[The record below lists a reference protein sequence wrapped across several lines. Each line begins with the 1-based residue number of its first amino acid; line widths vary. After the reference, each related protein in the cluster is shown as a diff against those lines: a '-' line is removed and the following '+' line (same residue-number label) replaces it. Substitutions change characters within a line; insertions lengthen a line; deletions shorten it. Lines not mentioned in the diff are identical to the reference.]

1 MFCPKCGANVA
12 DSSTSCPQCGTQM
25 TPQSPQNYGQ
35 PLPETQ
41 TDGKATTSMIL
52 GILSLLCFSILT
64 GIPAIILGHMSRS
77 NIRKSVGRLKGEGMA
92 LTGLILGYLSVAFFI
107 PTVLITVAI
116 TIPNLIH
123 ARISA
128 NEASALSTV
137 RTLSTAE
144 ATYQASNPTVGY
156 AADISTLGP
165 DAGTVAQNCA
175 GQWCTKNG
183 YRYSIQADDKQ
194 PHESFVIT
202 AVPMQPDRTGTKNFC
217 ASIDGVVRYERSA
230 SDRTTPYT
238 ADDCAALRP
247 IGE

>member
-12 DSSTSCPQCGTQM
+12 DSATSCPQCGTQM
-25 TPQSPQNYGQ
+25 TPQPPQNYGQ
-35 PLPETQ
+35 PLPQAQ

-52 GILSLLCFSILT
+52 GILSLICLGFLA
-64 GIPAIILGHMSRS
+64 GIPAIILGHISRS
-77 NIRKSVGRLKGEGMA
+77 NIRKSMGRLKGDGMA
-92 LTGLILGYLSVAFFI
+92 LAGLIMGYISVLCI
-107 PTVLITVAI
+107 PIVLILAAI
-116 TIPNLIH
+116 VIPNLIH

-144 ATYQASNPTVGY
+144 ATYQATNPTGGY

-183 YRYSIQADDKQ
+183 YRFTIQADDKQ

-202 AVPMQPDRTGTKNFC
+202 AVPMQPERTGKNNFC
-217 ASIDGVVRYERSA
+217 ATVDNVVRFEHSGF
-230 SDRTTPYT
+230 DRTSPYT
-238 ADDCAALRP
+238 AEECAALRP
-247 IGE
+247 FGE

>member
-12 DSSTSCPQCGTQM
+12 DSAPSCPQCGTQM
-25 TPQSPQNYGQ
+25 TPQSPQSYGQ
-35 PLPETQ
+35 PLPQAQ

-92 LTGLILGYLSVAFFI
+92 LAGLILGYVSVALFI

-116 TIPNLIH
+116 TIPNLLR

-128 NEASALSTV
+128 NESSALSTV

-144 ATYQASNPTVGY
+144 ATYQATNPTVGY
-156 AADISTLGP
+156 AADIATLGP
-165 DAGTVAQNCA
+165 DAGTVAQNCV

-183 YRYSIQADDKQ
+183 YRFTIQADDKQ

-202 AVPMQPDRTGTKNFC
+202 AVPMQPGKTGTKNIC
-217 ASIDGVVRYERSA
+217 ASVDNVVRFEGSGF
-230 SDRTTPYT
+230 DRTSPYT
-238 ADDCAALRP
+238 AEECAALRP
-247 IGE
+247 FGE